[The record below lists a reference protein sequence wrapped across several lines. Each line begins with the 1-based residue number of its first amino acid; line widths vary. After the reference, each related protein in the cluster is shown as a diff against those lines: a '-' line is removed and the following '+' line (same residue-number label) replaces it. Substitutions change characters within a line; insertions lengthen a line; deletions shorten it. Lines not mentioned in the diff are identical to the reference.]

1 MKLFF
6 NYCIIFFT
14 LILIN
19 NCASTGYPPGGN
31 ADYDPPKLLKI
42 SPIQSSL
49 NINKK
54 QSIELFFDELLDP
67 LVFPLQ

>member
-19 NCASTGYPPGGN
+19 NCASTGYPSGGE
-31 ADYDPPKLLKI
+31 ADHDAPKLLKI
-42 SPIQSSL
+42 LPSQNSL

-54 QSIELFFDELLDP
+54 QSIELFFDEP
-67 LVFPLQ
+67 FYSQNY